1 MKEKLTTPNFLKH
14 SIEAPQLTVGDCGEI
29 EVMCDEDNKSWYRLR
44 TSCDCSTPEHS
55 LLVDMEWEEE
65 YGASITFYMEVN
77 QLFAADKWF
86 SNLKSKLKFI
96 WKVLTGDKF
105 ELSEAFLFRGEKQ
118 VNAVLQ
124 TLTLINNKMKKRKL
138 NNVDS

>member
-1 MKEKLTTPNFLKH
+1 MKEELTTPNFLKNP
-14 SIEAPQLTVGDCGEI
+14 IERTEIGVGERGEV
-29 EVMCDEDNKSWYRLR
+29 EMMCDKDDQLWYRLR
-44 TSCDCSTPEHS
+44 TSCDCSTPEHN
-55 LLVDMEWEEE
+55 LFVDMEWEEE

-77 QLFAADKWF
+77 QLFAADNWF
-86 SNLKSKLKFI
+86 SNLKFKLKFI

-124 TLTLINNKMKKRKL
+124 TLTLINNKMRRK
-138 NNVDS
+138 VIDK